1 MEKWVC
7 FWRNDVAHIQGGFA
21 QLSETPCKLS
31 SRPFNCNPW
40 FYKAVQLIFGC
51 PRLHPT
57 TAAGHIDLP
66 VAGWVFQ
73 LAQGRHIQ
81 PMAQHSSQPGLASQ
95 HQPSI
100 GAWWTPSGLKAGLR
114 RAQCRASS
122 SDGKLVYDFDTLA
135 KHSPV
140 SSKKTCSH
148 AFLCDKGI
156 WEQVSRLLKE
166 GSIWQFIS
174 DSVFSQHKYITREF
188 SNWISWVA
196 VERLSCLFT
205 GLLSKPP
212 PTQEKSPC
220 FIVTSYSCRRFLAV
234 GTFVNNCFEGWSTE
248 RATFHQKSLANT
260 LGNHSELQPPPLNQT
275 DALVSQE
282 PGHIS
287 HQCYGLGSSIKR

>member
-7 FWRNDVAHIQGGFA
+7 FWRNDVARIQGGFA

-122 SDGKLVYDFDTLA
+122 SDGKLVYDTLA

-140 SSKKTCSH
+140 SSKKH
-148 AFLCDKGI
+148 A
-156 WEQVSRLLKE
+156 
-166 GSIWQFIS
+166 
-174 DSVFSQHKYITREF
+174 
-188 SNWISWVA
+188 A
-196 VERLSCLFT
+196 MLSCVIKEYENRFRDCWKKDQFGSLF
-205 GLLSKPP
+205 LIPFSV
-212 PTQEKSPC
+212 S
-220 FIVTSYSCRRFLAV
+220 I
-234 GTFVNNCFEGWSTE
+234 
-248 RATFHQKSLANT
+248 NT
-260 LGNHSELQPPPLNQT
+260 L
-275 DALVSQE
+275 LVNFQIE
-282 PGHIS
+282 
-287 HQCYGLGSSIKR
+287 